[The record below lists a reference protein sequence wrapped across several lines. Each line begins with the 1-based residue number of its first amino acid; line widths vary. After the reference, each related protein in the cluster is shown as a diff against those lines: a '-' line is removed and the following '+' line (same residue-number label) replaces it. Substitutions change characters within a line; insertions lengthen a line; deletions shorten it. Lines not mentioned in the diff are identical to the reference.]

1 MDILVAF
8 TLLMICQFEHIL
20 HFVYM
25 FSCFYLFSTFF
36 FNKKMKQNILE
47 K

>member
-20 HFVYM
+20 HVVYM

-36 FNKKMKQNILE
+36 LNKKMKQNILE